1 MAEWV
6 TVGGCLLV
14 GVLVVL
20 LMSSDQMTFALGV
33 IRSGDA

>member
-6 TVGGCLLV
+6 TVGGCL
-14 GVLVVL
+14 LVVL